1 MKAIPI
7 VIAIILIAIVA
18 VVVIGVTGGFD
29 RGGTPTPTPTA
40 TPAATPTPTPTP
52 TSTATPTTTGTPT
65 TTPTPTPTPTPLI
78 PPIVTDISP
87 DTFHKGETFRLTFS
101 LENQSPL
108 LYENVYVFCH
118 SISNDGESWIQP
130 MPGWS
135 NEVTT
140 LAPGAT
146 AEVTVDAITGI
157 DRTLGDYTLE
167 YHVRYTY
174 DGLKYSSEHYYP
186 TLSVTAAND
195 DVTAI
200 VSSEP
205 ETFGKGEQGQF
216 TFLLENHSSSLYE
229 DVYIFCYSVSNDGE
243 TWIQP
248 TNQASDVVVLTDV
261 ATAEVTVDAETNSDQ
276 WVGEYILS
284 YYIHFTGEGDREFE
298 TRYYVTLMV
307 IE

>member
-7 VIAIILIAIVA
+7 VIAVILIAIVA
-18 VVVIGVTGGFD
+18 VIVIGVTGGFD
-29 RGGTPTPTPTA
+29 CGGTPTPTPTA
-40 TPAATPTPTPTP
+40 TPAATPTPTPVL
-52 TSTATPTTTGTPT
+52 TATPTTTVTPT
-65 TTPTPTPTPTPLI
+65 TTPTPTPTPTPLT
-78 PPIVTDISP
+78 PPTVTDISP
-87 DTFHKGETFRLTFS
+87 DTFHQGETFRLTFS

-118 SISNDGESWIQP
+118 SISNDSETWIQP

-135 NEVTT
+135 NEVT
-140 LAPGAT
+140 LAAGAT

-157 DRTLGDYTLE
+157 DRTPGDYTLE

-174 DGLKYSSEHYYP
+174 DGVKYSSEHYYP

-195 DVTAI
+195 DIRAT
-200 VSSEP
+200 VSP
-205 ETFGKGEQGQF
+205 DTFGQDEQGQF

-229 DVYIFCYSVSNDGE
+229 DVYVFCYFVSNDGGS
-243 TWIQP
+243 WIQP
-248 TNQASDVVVLTDV
+248 TNQASDVVVLTDG

-276 WVGEYILS
+276 EVGEYTLS

-298 TRYYVTLMV
+298 TRYEELVTV
-307 IE
+307 Q